1 MKLIRMFSTDAYKGT
16 QYYLKTQRKYE
27 ILRTILY
34 FAISLSLFIA
44 GWITTKSRLNLL
56 TVVAILGCL
65 PACKSVVGMIM
76 FIRYKS
82 CSEKTITEV
91 EKHCEGISGLYDMVF
106 TSYDKTFQVAHMSV
120 KGNTVCG
127 YTEADKFDENA
138 FYKHIEGILKA
149 DGFKETTIKIF
160 KDLNKYTERME
171 QLKQLN
177 TEEKLTE
184 GIVSTLKSVSL

>member
-91 EKHCEGISGLYDMVF
+91 EKHCEGIRGLYDLVF
-106 TSYDKTFQVAHMSV
+106 TSYDKTFQVAHMFV
-120 KGNTVCG
+120 KGNTICG

-177 TEEKLTE
+177 TDEKLTE

>member
-82 CSEKTITEV
+82 CNDKTITEV

-106 TSYDKTFQVAHMSV
+106 TAYDKTFLVAHMSV
-120 KGNTVCG
+120 KGNTICG
-127 YTEADKFDENA
+127 YTEAEKFDENA

>member
-91 EKHCEGISGLYDMVF
+91 EKHCEGIRGLYDLVF

-120 KGNTVCG
+120 KGNTICG
-127 YTEADKFDENA
+127 YTETEKFDENA

>member
-82 CSEKTITEV
+82 
-91 EKHCEGISGLYDMVF
+91 
-106 TSYDKTFQVAHMSV
+106 Q
-120 KGNTVCG
+120 
-127 YTEADKFDENA
+127 
-138 FYKHIEGILKA
+138 
-149 DGFKETTIKIF
+149 
-160 KDLNKYTERME
+160 
-171 QLKQLN
+171 
-177 TEEKLTE
+177 
-184 GIVSTLKSVSL
+184 